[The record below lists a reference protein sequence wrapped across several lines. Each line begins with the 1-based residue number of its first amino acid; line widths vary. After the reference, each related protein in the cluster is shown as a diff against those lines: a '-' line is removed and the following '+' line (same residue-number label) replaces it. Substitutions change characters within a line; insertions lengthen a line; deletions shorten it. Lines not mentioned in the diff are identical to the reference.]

1 MALYD
6 VYIII
11 IYIHLVDGIGIR
23 AKMNYDYKVAG
34 AEDLISVLVRGIEEG
49 TCGNHQQPK
58 GAYIMSETLNKK
70 EVDQLMDLFN
80 KIKLDLSDN
89 SFPTRTNRLEA
100 VENMKKVLEIHNYV
114 ISEYEP
120 EEEEIKM
127 PFPDARD
134 QHLINKNLNKA
145 TGGK

>member
-1 MALYD
+1 MSDKFRYNLTD
-6 VYIII
+6 
-11 IYIHLVDGIGIR
+11 HLTKR
-23 AKMNYDYKVAG
+23 
-34 AEDLISVLVRGIEEG
+34 
-49 TCGNHQQPK
+49 
-58 GAYIMSETLNKK
+58 
-70 EVDQLMDLFN
+70 EVDRLLDLFN

-100 VENMKKVLEIHNYV
+100 VENMKKVLEIHNYE

-120 EEEEIKM
+120 KVQDKEIKM

>member
-1 MALYD
+1 
-6 VYIII
+6 
-11 IYIHLVDGIGIR
+11 
-23 AKMNYDYKVAG
+23 
-34 AEDLISVLVRGIEEG
+34 
-49 TCGNHQQPK
+49 
-58 GAYIMSETLNKK
+58 MSDTLNKK

-80 KIKLDLSDN
+80 KIKLDLSDS

-120 EEEEIKM
+120 EAQDEEIKM

-134 QHLINKNLNKA
+134 QHLNNKNLNKA

>member
-1 MALYD
+1 MSDKLRYNLTD
-6 VYIII
+6 
-11 IYIHLVDGIGIR
+11 HLTKR
-23 AKMNYDYKVAG
+23 
-34 AEDLISVLVRGIEEG
+34 
-49 TCGNHQQPK
+49 
-58 GAYIMSETLNKK
+58 
-70 EVDQLMDLFN
+70 EVDRLLDLFN

-120 EEEEIKM
+120 EAQDEETRM

>member
-1 MALYD
+1 
-6 VYIII
+6 
-11 IYIHLVDGIGIR
+11 
-23 AKMNYDYKVAG
+23 
-34 AEDLISVLVRGIEEG
+34 
-49 TCGNHQQPK
+49 
-58 GAYIMSETLNKK
+58 MSEYLNKK
-70 EVDQLMDLFN
+70 DIDQLMRLFN
-80 KIKLDLSDN
+80 AIKLDLSDD

>member
-1 MALYD
+1 MSDKLRYNLTD
-6 VYIII
+6 
-11 IYIHLVDGIGIR
+11 HLTKR
-23 AKMNYDYKVAG
+23 
-34 AEDLISVLVRGIEEG
+34 
-49 TCGNHQQPK
+49 
-58 GAYIMSETLNKK
+58 
-70 EVDQLMDLFN
+70 EVDRLLDLFN

-120 EEEEIKM
+120 ETAEELSEDKHQGREEIPM